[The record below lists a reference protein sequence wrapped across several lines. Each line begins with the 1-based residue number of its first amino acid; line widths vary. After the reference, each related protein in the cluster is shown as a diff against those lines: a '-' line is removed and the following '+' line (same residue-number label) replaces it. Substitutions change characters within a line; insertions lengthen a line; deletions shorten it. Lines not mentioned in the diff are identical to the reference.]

1 MDSLKLSTLHPVRGA
16 RRPRKVVGRGEGS
29 GHGKTSTRGG
39 KGQTARSGGNVKVR
53 FEGGQTPLYR
63 RIPKLGFRS
72 QQKVLGTNRFAAVNL
87 ADLNRFEDGAT
98 VDGAALKKAGFGRS
112 AYWKAGY
119 KLLGTG
125 ECKKKLTLRVQAV
138 SASAK
143 AKIEAVGGK
152 VEIVAL
158 TPAPAPAA

>member
-1 MDSLKLSTLHPVRGA
+1 M
-16 RRPRKVVGRGEGS
+16 
-29 GHGKTSTRGG
+29 
-39 KGQTARSGGNVKVR
+39 
-53 FEGGQTPLYR
+53 
-63 RIPKLGFRS
+63 
-72 QQKVLGTNRFAAVNL
+72 
-87 ADLNRFEDGAT
+87 
-98 VDGAALKKAGFGRS
+98 DGAALKKAGFGRS

-125 ECKKKLTLRVQAV
+125 ECKKKLTVRVQAV